1 MWSRIKAFFK
11 ASETIFW
18 ARLNA
23 AIGFLAVALT
33 YVDPSLIQPVLTPQN
48 FAIYILLNG
57 IATEYLRRR
66 RAPNLGEGE

>member
-1 MWSRIKAFFK
+1 MWENIKAFFK

-23 AIGFLAVALT
+23 FLGLAATVLT

-48 FAIYILLNG
+48 FAIYILING

-66 RAPNLGEGE
+66 RAPDLGKDQ